1 MVTIL
6 FFGRLKEELGVGQY
20 NLELSSS
27 TDVAGLKQQLLAAQ
41 PNWREW
47 LLDDR
52 VLVAVDQVMA
62 TNESAVGGQ
71 AEVAF
76 FPPVTGG

>member
-1 MVTIL
+1 MVTVL
-6 FFGRLKEELGVGQY
+6 FFGRLKEELGVAQQ
-20 NLELSSS
+20 NLELAAA
-27 TDVAGLKQQLLAAQ
+27 TDVAGLKALLLESQ
-41 PNWREW
+41 PAWQE
-47 LLDDR
+47 LLMDDR

-62 TNESAVGGQ
+62 TNDSAVGVQ

>member
-1 MVTIL
+1 MVTVL
-6 FFGRLKEELGVGQY
+6 FFGRLKEELGVAQHT
-20 NLELSSS
+20 LELAAA
-27 TDVAGLKQQLLAAQ
+27 TDVAGLKAQLLTVQ
-41 PNWREW
+41 PAWQA
-47 LLDDR
+47 LLMDDR

-62 TNESAVGGQ
+62 TNASAVGVQ

>member
-6 FFGRLKEELGVGQY
+6 FFGRLKEELGTGQHG
-20 NLELSSS
+20 LELSAA
-27 TDVAGLKQQLLAAQ
+27 TDVAGLKAQLLQAQ
-41 PNWREW
+41 PAWQD
-47 LLDDR
+47 LLMDDR

-62 TNESAVGGQ
+62 TNDTAVSPQ

>member
-1 MVTIL
+1 MVTVL
-6 FFGRLKEELGVGQY
+6 FFGRLKEELGVGQHS
-20 NLELSSS
+20 LELTAA
-27 TDVAGLKQQLLAAQ
+27 TDVAGLKAQLLAAQ
-41 PNWREW
+41 PAWQEL

-62 TNESAVGGQ
+62 TNDSAVGVQ